1 MRPTPRPRLAQ
12 LKQAGAARVYLM
24 GRPDEAQRAAW
35 QAAGVDEFVHAGADV
50 LATLDRALAV
60 EAKGAA

>member
-1 MRPTPRPRLAQ
+1 
-12 LKQAGAARVYLM
+12 M